1 MKKVLTK
8 DLIIGINYFDAMVL
22 PTEMKFIGLDETGD
36 PNFTYVSGE
45 KTYGTGKIMF
55 FKHCEFYELGEEVLP
70 TQVRIKPY
78 RGGFRFDITFANG
91 EKPNHVYNTRAAAKK
106 GLKDLAEAL
115 TNYEIVK

>member
-8 DLIIGINYFDAMVL
+8 DLIIGINYFD
-22 PTEMKFIGLDETGD
+22 PFYRDWETGD

-70 TQVRIKPY
+70 TQVRIKPC
-78 RGGFRFDITFANG
+78 RCGFRFDITFANG
-91 EKPNHVYNTRAAAKK
+91 EKPNHVSQSR
-106 GLKDLAEAL
+106 
-115 TNYEIVK
+115 